1 VIAGASPLP
10 VSRGPNPGPVSR
22 GPNPGP
28 VSRGPNPARLAALL
42 ALSGLALLPMLP
54 LAASLVPALTP
65 LERAAYLWFDL
76 HCYRDPARTPHLWG
90 VPLAVCARCAGIYFG
105 LGVGAALRVP
115 RLVPR
120 ALRLWVAGAAALMI
134 VDVALEAM
142 GLHGAWSWLR
152 LGTGALLG
160 YPVGGALGALV
171 TPPAAAAQSP

>member
-1 VIAGASPLP
+1 MNAGGSPLL
-10 VSRGPNPGPVSR
+10 VARGPG
-22 GPNPGP
+22 
-28 VSRGPNPARLAALL
+28 PARLATLL
-42 ALSGLALLPMLP
+42 GLSGLALLPLLP

-76 HCYRDPARTPHLWG
+76 HCHRDPARTPHLWG

-105 LGVGAALRVP
+105 LGVGAALRLP

-120 ALRLWVAGAAALMI
+120 ALRLWMAAAAALMI
-134 VDVALEAM
+134 VDVALEARE
-142 GLHGAWSWLR
+142 LHGAWSWLR

-171 TPPAAAAQSP
+171 TRPAAAAQSP